1 MQGVGAEKKWHVL
14 ERTVPAVLIPSGDAI
29 SLEPG
34 FELLVTQALG
44 DSVTVMTDK
53 GFMARLERNIAE
65 ESGLVERRAEGGD
78 EDPSLPLDE
87 RIQRALRGCYDPEIP
102 VNIVDLGLVYE
113 VKVSDSLDK
122 PGKKDVEVL
131 FTLTAP
137 GCGMGGVL
145 QNEIQQKIARFPEV
159 DRAMASVVFEP
170 PWTRD
175 MMTDAAKLQLNLL

>member
-1 MQGVGAEKKWHVL
+1 MQGAAEKKWILL
-14 ERTVPAVLIPSGDAI
+14 EKTVPAVLIPSGDAI
-29 SLEPG
+29 TLEPG
-34 FELLVTQALG
+34 FEVLVTQALG

-53 GFMARLERNIAE
+53 GFMARLERPIAE
-65 ESGLVERRAEGGD
+65 EMGFVEKKNDGTED
-78 EDPSLPLDE
+78 DPSLPLEE
-87 RIQRALRGCYDPEIP
+87 RVQRALHGCYDPEIP

-113 VKVSDSLDK
+113 VKVTDSLDK

-159 DRAMASVVFEP
+159 DKALASVVFEP

-175 MMTDAAKLQLNLL
+175 RMTDAAKLQLNLL

>member
-1 MQGVGAEKKWHVL
+1 MHVASTEKKWRVL
-14 ERTVPAVLIPSGDAI
+14 ERTVPAVLIPSGDAVT
-29 SLEPG
+29 LEPG

-53 GFMARLERNIAE
+53 GFMARLERNVAE
-65 ESGLVERRAEGGD
+65 ELGLVERRQDAIED
-78 EDPSLPLDE
+78 DPSLPLEE

-113 VKVSDSLDK
+113 VKVTESLDK

-145 QNEIQQKIARFPEV
+145 QNEIQQKILRFPDV
-159 DRAMASVVFEP
+159 DRAIASVVFEP
-170 PWTRD
+170 PWSRD
-175 MMTDAAKLQLNLL
+175 RMTDAAKLQLNLL

>member
-1 MQGVGAEKKWHVL
+1 MQTGTEKKWLLL
-14 ERTVPAVLIPSGDAI
+14 EKTVPAVLIPSGDTI
-29 SLEPG
+29 TLEPG
-34 FELLVTQALG
+34 FEVLVTQALG
-44 DSVTVMTDK
+44 DSVTIMTDK
-53 GFMARLERNIAE
+53 GFMARLERPVAE
-65 ESGLVERRAEGGD
+65 EVGLVEKRADGAED
-78 EDPSLPLDE
+78 DPSLPLDE
-87 RIQRALRGCYDPEIP
+87 RVQRALRGCYDPEIP

-113 VKVSDSLDK
+113 VKVTASLDK
-122 PGKKDVEVL
+122 PGKVDVEVL

-159 DRAMASVVFEP
+159 DRALASVVFEP

>member
-1 MQGVGAEKKWHVL
+1 MSVPITEKKWFVL
-14 ERTVPAVLIPSGDAI
+14 DRIIPAVLIPSGDAI
-29 SLEPG
+29 TLEPG
-34 FELLVTQALG
+34 FEVLVTQALG

-53 GFMARLERNIAE
+53 GFMARLERNVAE
-65 ESGLVERRAEGGD
+65 EATLVEPRRLEGD
-78 EDPSLPLDE
+78 EDPSLPLED
-87 RIQRALRGCYDPEIP
+87 RIQRALLGCFDPEIP

-113 VKVSDSLDK
+113 VKTSESLDK

-145 QNEIQQKIARFPEV
+145 QNEIQTKIARFPEV
-159 DRAMASVVFEP
+159 GRAIASVVFEP